1 MTCLS
6 KNISLEIMN
15 FFLNTSVPK
24 ILSER
29 KGIASNQEGVLLT
42 YADSNLLQSIY

>member
-6 KNISLEIMN
+6 KNISLEIMK

-24 ILSER
+24 ILNE
-29 KGIASNQEGVLLT
+29 GITSNQEGVILT
-42 YADSNLLQSIY
+42 YADSNLLQGIY

>member
-6 KNISLEIMN
+6 KNISLEIMK

-24 ILSER
+24 ILNER
-29 KGIASNQEGVLLT
+29 ECF
-42 YADSNLLQSIY
+42 DSIDKE

>member
-6 KNISLEIMN
+6 KNISLEIMK

-29 KGIASNQEGVLLT
+29 KGIT
-42 YADSNLLQSIY
+42 SICKE

>member
-6 KNISLEIMN
+6 KSISLEIMK

-29 KGIASNQEGVLLT
+29 SCIASN
-42 YADSNLLQSIY
+42 

>member
-1 MTCLS
+1 MNELKKGGPIMTCLS
-6 KNISLEIMN
+6 KNISLEIMK

-29 KGIASNQEGVLLT
+29 KGVTSN
-42 YADSNLLQSIY
+42 

>member
-6 KNISLEIMN
+6 KNKAIEIMK
-15 FFLNTSVPK
+15 FFLFTSVPK

-29 KGIASNQEGVLLT
+29 ACIASIGKE
-42 YADSNLLQSIY
+42 

>member
-6 KNISLEIMN
+6 KNKAIEIMK
-15 FFLNTSVPK
+15 FFLNTSVLK

-29 KGIASNQEGVLLT
+29 KGIASIGKE
-42 YADSNLLQSIY
+42 

>member
-6 KNISLEIMN
+6 KNINLEIMK

-29 KGIASNQEGVLLT
+29 KDIASN
-42 YADSNLLQSIY
+42 

>member
-6 KNISLEIMN
+6 KNISLEIMK
-15 FFLNTSVPK
+15 FFLSTSVPK

-29 KGIASNQEGVLLT
+29 KDIASNQEGVILT
-42 YADSNLLQSIY
+42 YADSNLLQGIY

>member
-6 KNISLEIMN
+6 KNKAIEIMK

-29 KGIASNQEGVLLT
+29 KGITSKQKRSDIN
-42 YADSNLLQSIY
+42 YAYKYSNLC

>member
-6 KNISLEIMN
+6 KSVSLEIMK

-24 ILSER
+24 ILNER
-29 KGIASNQEGVLLT
+29 KDIASN
-42 YADSNLLQSIY
+42 

>member
-6 KNISLEIMN
+6 KSVSLEIMK

-29 KGIASNQEGVLLT
+29 ACVTSIGKIKTRADGNLPTGI
-42 YADSNLLQSIY
+42 Y

>member
-6 KNISLEIMN
+6 KSISLEIMK

-24 ILSER
+24 ILSKR
-29 KGIASNQEGVLLT
+29 KGIASNQEGVILT
-42 YADSNLLQSIY
+42 YADSNLLQGIY

>member
-6 KNISLEIMN
+6 KSKAIEIMK

-29 KGIASNQEGVLLT
+29 ETITLIGKE
-42 YADSNLLQSIY
+42 

>member
-1 MTCLS
+1 MTCLP
-6 KNISLEIMN
+6 KNISLEIMK

-29 KGIASNQEGVLLT
+29 ACITPIGKE
-42 YADSNLLQSIY
+42 

>member
-1 MTCLS
+1 MMILS
-6 KNISLEIMN
+6 KNISIDIMK

-29 KGIASNQEGVLLT
+29 KGITSN
-42 YADSNLLQSIY
+42 